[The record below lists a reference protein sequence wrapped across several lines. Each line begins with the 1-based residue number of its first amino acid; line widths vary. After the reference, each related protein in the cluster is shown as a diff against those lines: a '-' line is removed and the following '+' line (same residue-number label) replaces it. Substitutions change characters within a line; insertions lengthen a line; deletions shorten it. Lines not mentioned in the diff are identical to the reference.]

1 MHPLSA
7 LEIFLF
13 RAGTRKVLGWIFCA
27 MLTPLVPDKEKR
39 VSYPRVE
46 DSVFYAMILYKCLST
61 NDTLTYRSIALYNE
75 NSMQIL

>member
-1 MHPLSA
+1 MD
-7 LEIFLF
+7 F
-13 RAGTRKVLGWIFCA
+13 FCA
-27 MLTPLVPDKEKR
+27 MLRPPIPDKEDR
-39 VSYPRVE
+39 VSYPWVE

>member
-1 MHPLSA
+1 
-7 LEIFLF
+7 
-13 RAGTRKVLGWIFCA
+13 
-27 MLTPLVPDKEKR
+27 MLRIPTPDKEKR

-61 NDTLTYRSIALYNE
+61 NDTLTYGSIALYNE